1 MTVVRALDPE
11 TVSAPR
17 NTDTTARCSS
27 AASRRGRVPS
37 GFARRGALLS
47 VVLGLVLA
55 LSGCLQLNAE
65 LSVRKNDTVS
75 GRILLAGQNPEEAAQ
90 LNALSVPTGL
100 DEKVRISNYAADGY
114 SGKEVYFTELSF
126 ADVDNLVMG
135 LQVDNSR
142 PYTMSFR
149 RSGSTVT
156 FSGTVDLSD
165 VPPQQTEGL
174 QTRVD
179 LSFPAPVE
187 NTNGEVAPDGNR
199 VSWSPQAGTVTQ
211 MDASTSYPDPA
222 TRGFAVWLIV
232 GIGAALL
239 VCIGVVLA
247 ARSSRAR
254 FDARA

>member
-1 MTVVRALDPE
+1 M
-11 TVSAPR
+11 
-17 NTDTTARCSS
+17 C
-27 AASRRGRVPS
+27 
-37 GFARRGALLS
+37 
-47 VVLGLVLA
+47 GLVLA

-75 GRILLAGQNPEEAAQ
+75 GRILLAGTNPEEASQ
-90 LNALSVPTGL
+90 LNALAVPTGL

-114 SGKEVYFTELSF
+114 TGKEVYFTELSF
-126 ADVDNLVMG
+126 TDIDTLVTS

-142 PYTMSFR
+142 PYSMSFR

-156 FSGTVDLSD
+156 FTGSIDLSD
-165 VPPQQTEGL
+165 LDPAQAEGL
-174 QTRVD
+174 QTRID

-187 NTNGEVAPDGNR
+187 DTNGEVSADGNS
-199 VSWSPQAGTVTQ
+199 VSWNPQAGTITQ
-211 MDASTSYPDPA
+211 MQASTSYPDPA

-239 VCIGVVLA
+239 VCIAVVLA

-254 FDARA
+254 FDAGRP